1 MTHPKKASKTLHR
14 IQLEMVNAMESF
26 ESSLEKTVSRSRK
39 PLSFENSS
47 PILVEP
53 IARASKSAF
62 VRQAGDFEDVFDDS
76 SVPKPAG
83 LGFSPKAN
91 EFVVLKAQPSG
102 FESELLNIS
111 LDGELLSSKDK
122 ISAVIDNPIN
132 TVFDSKFNRW
142 VGWKSNGNLVEVS
155 AQADGNL
162 DPKKLKLKSKQLGLQ
177 DPQGIATNP
186 ANGDL
191 FFLDSK
197 GKKIVRLQPSA
208 DGTLDLATATISQIP
223 LPASVAS
230 PRGIAFESAT
240 GNFHVL
246 SPSQKTLYELSQ
258 TGQVVNTRDVSKFG
272 LKDPKSLV
280 FAPSRD
286 RTDNPQEQSLYVAD
300 SGANSAGIVELSFTP
315 TALASP
321 NTQLYYVGTIDTS
334 QYNPPSPDPS
344 GIAYL
349 DPANTPSESDRLFIS
364 DGEVDEIPTLFTG
377 DNYFETN
384 LSGTLN
390 RTGSSIAYSNEP
402 TGVDLNPENGH
413 LFVSDDSARR
423 VFEVI
428 PGNDGLYGSSDDTV
442 VSSFKTGL
450 FGSYDPE
457 GVAFGGGNLFVVD
470 GVNAEVYQVTTSGT
484 LVSHFDT
491 ESLGIIDPEGI
502 EYDPDNDRI
511 YLQGHPNNVI
521 AEVTTNGTLMQLL
534 DTTAANAYKPA
545 GLAIGANSVVPGAKS
560 IYITDRGVDNNA
572 DPNENDG
579 KVYEFSFALVN
590 QPPVVNAGPDRV
602 VLATTL
608 DGTVSDDGL
617 PDPPNTVTT
626 NWSQV
631 SGPGTATFGNA
642 SAVDTTVNFSAP
654 GTYQLRLTADDT
666 ALTRSDDASIVA
678 LNPQS
683 VYFVGTSTS
692 GNVGGVSFLDED
704 ILAYDSLTG
713 SWWQYFDASD
723 VGLNTSGLNVDAFYI
738 NPDGSILLSLD
749 NDTTSLSGVG
759 IVDDSD
765 IVRFIPTSTGTTTT
779 GTYEWYFDGSDV
791 GLDIDNEDVDSI
803 GFAPDGR
810 LVVGTEGSFNV
821 ASGVTGQDE
830 DLLAFTA
837 TTLGETTTG
846 SWSMYFDG
854 SDVGLDTTNFED
866 VDAVWIDKNNGDIHL
881 STKGAFSVSGL
892 SGDGNDIA
900 KFVPSSLGNNTSGT
914 FSLFWDSGANGIST
928 IDGFSRV

>member
-349 DPANTPSESDRLFIS
+349 DPANTPSGTDRLFIA

-384 LSGTLN
+384 LPGTLN
-390 RTGSSIAYSNEP
+390 RTGSSLSYSSEP
-402 TGVDLNPENGH
+402 TGVDLNPANGH
-413 LFVSDDSARR
+413 LFVSDDN
-423 VFEVI
+423 VDKIFEVI

-442 VSSFKTGL
+442 VASFSTRP
-450 FGSYDPE
+450 FGSFDPE
-457 GVAFGGGNLFVVD
+457 GVAFDGGNLFIVD
-470 GVNAEVYQVTTSGT
+470 GINSEVYQFTTSGT
-484 LVSHFDT
+484 LVSQFDT
-491 ESLGIIDPEGI
+491 ESLGIHDPEGI
-502 EYDPDNDRI
+502 EYDPDTSNI
-511 YLQGHPNNVI
+511 YLQGFPANVI
-521 AEVTTNGTLMQLL
+521 GEITTNGTLVQLF
-534 DTTAANAYKPA
+534 DTSAANARKPA
-545 GLAIGANSVVPGAKS
+545 GLAIGANSVIPGAKS
-560 IYITDRGVDNNA
+560 IYIVDRAVDNNS

-579 KVYEFSFALVN
+579 KVYEFSFAPIN
-590 QPPVVNAGPDRV
+590 QPPVVNAGSDLV
-602 VLATTL
+602 VLANASL
-608 DGTVSDDGL
+608 NGSVSDDGL

-631 SGPGTATFGNA
+631 SGPGTATFADA
-642 SAVDTTVNFSAP
+642 SAVDTTTSFSAP
-654 GTYQLRLTADDT
+654 GTYQLRLTADDS
-666 ALTRSDDASIVA
+666 ALTTSDDVSVVA
-678 LNPQS
+678 LNSSS
-683 VYFVGTSTS
+683 VYFISSNGS
-692 GNVGGVSFLDED
+692 GSVGGVSFADED

-713 SWWQYFDASD
+713 NWWKYFDGSD
-723 VGLNTSGLNVDAFYI
+723 VGLTASSLDLDGFYI
-738 NPDGSILLSLD
+738 NPDGSILLSVDLA
-749 NDTTSLSGVG
+749 TTIPNVG
-759 IVDDSD
+759 AIEDSD
-765 IVRFIPTSTGTTTT
+765 IVRFIPTATGETTA

-791 GLDIDNEDVDSI
+791 GLEGDNEDIDSI
-803 GFAPDGR
+803 GFAPDSR
-810 LVVGTEGSFNV
+810 LVVSTRGSLD
-821 ASGVTGQDE
+821 AGGVTGQDE
-830 DLLAFTA
+830 DLFAFA
-837 TTLGETTTG
+837 PTTLGESTSGT
-846 SWSMYFDG
+846 WSMYFDG
-854 SDVGLDTTNFED
+854 SDVGLSTTSSED

-881 STKGAFSVSGL
+881 STSGGFSVTSL
-892 SGDGNDIA
+892 SGDGDDIA

-914 FSLFWDSGANGIST
+914 FSSFWDGSANGITT
-928 IDGFSRV
+928 IDGFARV

>member
-1 MTHPKKASKTLHR
+1 
-14 IQLEMVNAMESF
+14 MVNAMESF

-39 PLSFENSS
+39 PLIFENPS
-47 PILVEP
+47 PLLVDP
-53 IARASKSAF
+53 IATASKSAF
-62 VRQAGDFEDVFDDS
+62 VRHAGDFEDVFDDS

-83 LGFSPKAN
+83 LGFSPTAN

-122 ISAVIDNPIN
+122 IAAVIDNPIN

-155 AQADGNL
+155 AKADGNL
-162 DPKKLKLKSKQLGLQ
+162 DPTKLKLKSKQLGLQ
-177 DPQGIATNP
+177 DPQGIAVNP

-321 NTQLYYVGTIDTS
+321 NAQLYYVGTIDTS
-334 QYNPPSPDPS
+334 QFNPPSPDPS

-349 DPANTPSESDRLFIS
+349 DPANTPSGSDRLFIA

-377 DNYFETN
+377 DNYFETT
-384 LSGTLN
+384 LPGTLN
-390 RTGSSIAYSNEP
+390 RTGSSLSYSSEP
-402 TGVDLNPENGH
+402 TGVDLNPANGH
-413 LFVSDDSARR
+413 LFVSDDN
-423 VFEVI
+423 VDKIFEVI

-442 VSSFKTGL
+442 VASFSTRP
-450 FGSYDPE
+450 FGSFDPE
-457 GVAFGGGNLFVVD
+457 GVAFSGGNLFIAD

-484 LVSHFDT
+484 LVSQFDT

-502 EYDPDNDRI
+502 EYDPDSGHL
-511 YLQGHPNNVI
+511 YLQGHPKNVI
-521 AEVTTNGTLMQLL
+521 GETTTSGTLVQLL
-534 DTTAANAYKPA
+534 DTSAANARKPA
-545 GLAIGANSVVPGAKS
+545 GLAIGANSVIPGAKS
-560 IYITDRGVDNNA
+560 IYIVDRGVDNNS

-579 KVYEFSFALVN
+579 KVHEFSFAPFNLA
-590 QPPVVNAGPDRV
+590 PVVNAGADQV
-602 VLATTL
+602 VLANASL
-608 DGTVSDDGL
+608 DGSVSDDGL
-617 PDPPNTVTT
+617 PDPPNVLTT
-626 NWSQV
+626 NWGQV
-631 SGPGTATFGNA
+631 SGPGTATFANA
-642 SAVDTTVNFSAP
+642 NAVDTTASFSAP
-654 GTYQLRLTADDT
+654 GTYQLRLTADDS
-666 ALTRSDDASIVA
+666 ALNTSDDVSVVA
-678 LNPQS
+678 LNSQS
-683 VYFVGTSTS
+683 VYFVSSSSNGS
-692 GNVGGVSFLDED
+692 VGGVSFSDED

-713 SWWQYFDASD
+713 NWWKYFDGSD
-723 VGLNTSGLNVDAFYI
+723 VGLTATSLDLDAFYI
-738 NPDGSILLSLD
+738 NTDGSILLSLD
-749 NDTTSLSGVG
+749 DDNISLPDVGV
-759 IVDDSD
+759 VDDSD
-765 IVRFIPTSTGTTTT
+765 IVRFIPTATGETTA

-791 GLDIDNEDVDSI
+791 GLETDNEDIDSI

-810 LVVGTEGSFNV
+810 LVVSTRGSFNV
-821 ASGVTGQDE
+821 GGGGVTGQDE
-830 DLLAFTA
+830 DLIAFTA
-837 TTLGETTTG
+837 ASLGASTSG
-846 SWSMYFDG
+846 IWLMYFDG
-854 SDVGLDTTNFED
+854 SDVGLDTTSSED
-866 VDAVWIDKNNGDIHL
+866 IDAVWIDKNNGDIHL
-881 STKGAFSVSGL
+881 STVGAFSVPSL
-892 SGDGNDIA
+892 SGDGDDIA
-900 KFVPSSLGNNTSGT
+900 KFVPSSLGNNTTGT
-914 FSLFWDSGANGIST
+914 FSWFWDGSANGIAS
-928 IDGFSRV
+928 IDGFARV

>member
-1 MTHPKKASKTLHR
+1 
-14 IQLEMVNAMESF
+14 MVNAMESF
-26 ESSLEKTVSRSRK
+26 ESSLDQTASRLRK
-39 PLSFENSS
+39 PLKVETPSLI
-47 PILVEP
+47 PVEP
-53 IARASKSAF
+53 IATASKSAF
-62 VRQAGDFEDVFDDS
+62 VRRVGDFEDVFDDS

-102 FESELLNIS
+102 FGSELLNIS
-111 LDGELLSSKDK
+111 LDGELLSSKDT
-122 ISAVIDNPIN
+122 IAAVIDNPIN

-155 AQADGNL
+155 AKADGNL
-162 DPKKLKLKSKQLGLQ
+162 DPTKLKLKSKQLGLQ
-177 DPQGIATNP
+177 DPQGITTNP

-208 DGTLDLATATISQIP
+208 DGTLDLATATISSIP
-223 LPASVAS
+223 LPENVDS

-240 GNFHVL
+240 GNLHIL
-246 SPSQKTLYELSQ
+246 SSSQNTLYELSQ

-321 NTQLYYVGTIDTS
+321 NAQLYYVGTIDTS

-349 DPANTPSESDRLFIS
+349 DPANTPSGSDRLFIA

-377 DNYFETN
+377 DNYFET
-384 LSGTLN
+384 TLPGNFN
-390 RTGSSIAYSNEP
+390 RSGSSIAYTNEP
-402 TGVDLNPENGH
+402 TGVDLNPTNGH
-413 LFVSDDSARR
+413 LFVSDDDARKI
-423 VFEVI
+423 FDVI

-442 VSSFKTGL
+442 VASFSTKP
-450 FGSYDPE
+450 FGSFDPE
-457 GVAFGGGNLFVVD
+457 GVAFGNGNLFIAD
-470 GVNAEVYQVTTSGT
+470 GANSEVYQVTTSGT
-484 LVSHFDT
+484 LVSQFDT
-491 ESLGIIDPEGI
+491 ESLGIHDPEGI
-502 EYDPDNDRI
+502 EYDPDSGNL
-511 YLQGHPNNVI
+511 YLLGEPVNVI
-521 AEVTTNGTLMQLL
+521 AEVTTNGTLVQVF
-534 DTTAANAYKPA
+534 DVSAANPIKTA
-545 GLAIGANSVVPGAKS
+545 GLAFGSNSVVPGAKS
-560 IYITDRGVDNNA
+560 LYISDRAVDNNA

-579 KVYEFSFALVN
+579 KVYEFSFAPIN
-590 QPPVVNAGPDRV
+590 QPPVVNAGADRV
-602 VLATTL
+602 VLANTSL
-608 DGTVSDDGL
+608 DGTVSDDAL

-631 SGPGTATFGNA
+631 SGPGTATFVDA
-642 SAVDTTVNFSAP
+642 SAVDTTASFSAP
-654 GTYQLRLTADDT
+654 GTYQLRLTADDS
-666 ALTRSDDASIVA
+666 ALTRSDDVNVVA

-683 VYFVGTSTS
+683 VYFMSTS
-692 GNVGGVSFLDED
+692 SSGSVGGVSFVDED

-713 SWWQYFDASD
+713 SWLQYFDASD
-723 VGLNTSGLNVDAFYI
+723 VGLNASGLNVDAFYI

-749 NDTTSLSGVG
+749 NDTTSLPGVG

-765 IVRFIPTSTGTTTT
+765 IVRFMPTSTGTTTT

-791 GLDIDNEDVDSI
+791 GLDTSNEDIDSI

-810 LVVGTEGSFNV
+810 LVVSTDGSFSV
-821 ASGVTGQDE
+821 AGGVMGQDE
-830 DLLAFTA
+830 DLIAFTA

-846 SWSMYFDG
+846 SLSMYFDG
-854 SDVGLDTTNFED
+854 SDVGLDTTNVED

-881 STKGAFSVSGL
+881 STRGAFSVPGL

-914 FSLFWDSGANGIST
+914 FSLFWDAGANGVTT
-928 IDGFSRV
+928 IDGFSKV